1 MKRIVL
7 DTNVLLISLP
17 HISPYRPIFDNLL
30 SGKFTLLITEDIF
43 QEYLE
48 IIAQK
53 TTPAIADN
61 IGRTLNQLINVAKVT
76 TFYKWNLLTEDPDDN
91 KFIDCAIS
99 GNAHYIVT
107 NDKHFNILEQIK
119 FPSINV
125 LIVSNC
131 VIVNLL
137 HFLFLDKQKKPSSL

>member
-61 IGRTLNQLINVAKVT
+61 IGRTLNQLIKVAKDT

-91 KFIDCAIS
+91 KFIDCAVS

-125 LIVSNC
+125 LKADI
-131 VIVNLL
+131 
-137 HFLFLDKQKKPSSL
+137 FLKELNEQSQ

>member
-125 LIVSNC
+125 LKADI
-131 VIVNLL
+131 LL
-137 HFLFLDKQKKPSSL
+137 K

>member
-125 LIVSNC
+125 LKADI
-131 VIVNLL
+131 
-137 HFLFLDKQKKPSSL
+137 FLKELNEQSQ

>member
-76 TFYKWNLLTEDPDDN
+76 TFYQWNLLTEDPDDN

-125 LIVSNC
+125 LKADI
-131 VIVNLL
+131 
-137 HFLFLDKQKKPSSL
+137 FLKELNEQSQ

>member
-1 MKRIVL
+1 M
-7 DTNVLLISLP
+7 
-17 HISPYRPIFDNLL
+17 
-30 SGKFTLLITEDIF
+30 DIF

-125 LIVSNC
+125 LKADI
-131 VIVNLL
+131 
-137 HFLFLDKQKKPSSL
+137 FLKELNEQSQ

>member
-107 NDKHFNILEQIK
+107 NDKHFNAY
-119 FPSINV
+119 
-125 LIVSNC
+125 LIIC
-131 VIVNLL
+131 
-137 HFLFLDKQKKPSSL
+137 

>member
-17 HISPYRPIFDNLL
+17 HISPYRPTFDNLL
-30 SGKFTLLITEDIF
+30 SGNFTLLITEDIF

-125 LIVSNC
+125 LKADI
-131 VIVNLL
+131 
-137 HFLFLDKQKKPSSL
+137 FLKELNEQSQ